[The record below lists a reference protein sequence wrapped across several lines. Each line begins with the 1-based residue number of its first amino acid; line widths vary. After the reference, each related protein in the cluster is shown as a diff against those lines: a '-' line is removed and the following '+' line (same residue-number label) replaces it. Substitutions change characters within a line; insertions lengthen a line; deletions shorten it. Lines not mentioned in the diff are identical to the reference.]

1 MTCFGVSALGS
12 LKTGVTEPEAE
23 GKLRR
28 QKLKGEALRDEL
40 MRREREE
47 KKAILE
53 ANTAY
58 YRARAYK
65 VRGQRAPGGVGYVRR
80 LGRP

>member
-1 MTCFGVSALGS
+1 MSAQVKYFGVSVLGS
-12 LKTGVTEPEAE
+12 LNTGVTEPAAE

-40 MRREREE
+40 MKRERDE
-47 KKAILE
+47 KKAVLE

-65 VRGQRAPGGVGYVRR
+65 VRGRRAPDRVG
-80 LGRP
+80 